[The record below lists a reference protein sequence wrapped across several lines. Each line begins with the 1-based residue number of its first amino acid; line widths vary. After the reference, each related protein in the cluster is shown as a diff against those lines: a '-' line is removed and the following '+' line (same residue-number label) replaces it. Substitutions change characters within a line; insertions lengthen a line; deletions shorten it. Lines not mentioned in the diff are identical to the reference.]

1 VSFTSISDT
10 DVAAALEPFL
20 LHRQL
25 TSNQVQ
31 QVSAYLELLMRWNA
45 RINLTAVRDPAEIL
59 TRHFGESFFL
69 ANLLSEA
76 ASARDAIDIGSGAGF
91 PGIPLRIL
99 LPESHV
105 TLVESQ
111 NRKATFL
118 KEVIRKLTLI
128 NIDVFTGRAENFQ
141 RQAEMVMLRA
151 VERFQRV
158 LPVAHSL
165 VRRPGRMALLI
176 GSGQIRAAQETLPNV
191 GWEAPVPIPQSRE
204 RVVLL
209 GRIP

>member
-1 VSFTSISDT
+1 MTFTSISDA

-20 LHRQL
+20 LHRRL
-25 TSNQVQ
+25 TPNQVQ
-31 QVSAYLELLMRWNA
+31 QVSAYLELLMHWNA

-59 TRHFGESFFL
+59 TRHFGESFLL
-69 ANLLSEA
+69 ASLLSEA
-76 ASARDAIDIGSGAGF
+76 ASARDAVDIGSGAGF
-91 PGIPLRIL
+91 PGIPFKLL
-99 LPESHV
+99 LPEPHV

-111 NRKATFL
+111 NKKATFL

-141 RQAEMVMLRA
+141 QQAEIVMLRA
-151 VERFQRV
+151 VEQFQRV
-158 LPVAHSL
+158 LPVAHNL
-165 VRRPGRMALLI
+165 VRRPGLIALLI
-176 GSGQIRAAQETLPNV
+176 GSGQIPAAQETLPNV

-204 RVVLL
+204 RAVLL